1 MKACVGDKLNIFS
14 NTELKNKKFGSN
26 IDVHMKDL
34 FPF

>member
-1 MKACVGDKLNIFS
+1 MKACVGDKL

-26 IDVHMKDL
+26 IDGHMKDL